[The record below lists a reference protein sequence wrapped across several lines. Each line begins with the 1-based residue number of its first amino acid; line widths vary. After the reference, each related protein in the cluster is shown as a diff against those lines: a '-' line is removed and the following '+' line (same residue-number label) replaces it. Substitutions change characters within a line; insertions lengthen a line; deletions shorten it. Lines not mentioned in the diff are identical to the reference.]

1 MANTSVTKNQVL
13 TNSQDRSIEITHGD
27 DTYTFDEVKHAHML
41 NGKPLMGVTTVM
53 DKTLSKPALI
63 PWAVKVTV
71 EWIKEHCSTSQL
83 GGGYLVTDADLENAK
98 KEHSSKK
105 TNAGAWGS
113 RVHTACEV
121 WCETG
126 KLPESIDDEDIL
138 KSVENFKEFIETN
151 GFKVLGVERPVWSKE
166 WWIGGIFDLV
176 LEKDGKVYI
185 ADIKTSSGIYD
196 SHFIQMGGYYK
207 CLVENDWVKDY
218 GVKEFTG
225 AIVINLKKDSK
236 IAWCKSEA
244 LDTMV
249 DCFSGIIA
257 IHKNKDVLEKVTKAV
272 RYGTKFY

>member
-1 MANTSVTKNQVL
+1 MENTLLTKP
-13 TNSQDRSIEITHGD
+13 QDRSIEVIHGD
-27 DTYTFDEVKHAHML
+27 DVYTFDEAKHAHVL
-41 NGKPLMGVTTVM
+41 NGKPLHGVTTVM

-71 EWIKEHCSTSQL
+71 EWIKEHCLFISNEL
-83 GGGYLVTDADLENAK
+83 NGDGGFYKVTESDLENAK

-105 TNAGAWGS
+105 TNAGAWGT
-113 RVHTACEV
+113 RVHNACEV

-126 KLPESIDDEDIL
+126 QLPTAIEDEDIL
-138 KSVENFKEFIETN
+138 KSVENFKDFIETN

-196 SHFIQMGGYYK
+196 SHFIQMGAYYK
-207 CLVENDWVKDY
+207 CLLENGWQRDY
-218 GVKEFTG
+218 GVEEFTG

-249 DCFSGIIA
+249 ECYRGIVS

-272 RYGTKFY
+272 RYGTAFY